1 MFGRPVAALDLVGA
15 GPAGLGV
22 DNDQVDVHD
31 AVGFRISRELDLG
44 KGHVGVLGVEQL
56 QRRLGQGDGD
66 IGQHDEAVTGDQR
79 TGDAELDQGAMAF
92 DHAADTGKGARQVL
106 ADQRIDRK
114 VAGQRAGNR
123 LAGGTRQRRL
133 RDVVIQV
140 IALLHGLWPPWPW
153 VVPSK
158 GHYGTNDGSPH

>member
-1 MFGRPVAALDLVGA
+1 MLGRPVAPLDLVGA
-15 GPAGLGV
+15 CPAGLGV
-22 DNDQVDVHD
+22 DNNQVHVHD

-44 KGHVGVLGVEQL
+44 KGHVGVFGVEQL

-92 DHAADTGKGARQVL
+92 HHAPDTGKGARQVL
-106 ADQRIDRK
+106 ADQGVDRE
-114 VAGQRAGNR
+114 VAGQRAGHR
-123 LAGGTRQRRL
+123 LAGGARQRRL

-140 IALLHGLWPPWPW
+140 VALLHSLWPPRP
-153 VVPSK
+153 
-158 GHYGTNDGSPH
+158 G